1 MIGIKT
7 IMNDTFMHVKEI
19 VVLLMTSKY
28 FGLNMQI
35 LSHTVQVNGKFEF
48 LKKIAI
54 SNEHL
59 SSSVGPILHRI
70 IGVDP
75 QTLSCSK

>member
-19 VVLLMTSKY
+19 VVLLMTYKY

-35 LSHTVQVNGKFEF
+35 LSHTVQVNGKIQVFF
-48 LKKIAI
+48 
-54 SNEHL
+54 
-59 SSSVGPILHRI
+59 
-70 IGVDP
+70 
-75 QTLSCSK
+75 

>member
-54 SNEHL
+54 SNE
-59 SSSVGPILHRI
+59 
-70 IGVDP
+70 
-75 QTLSCSK
+75 

>member
-19 VVLLMTSKY
+19 VVLLMTYKY

-48 LKKIAI
+48 FLK
-54 SNEHL
+54 N
-59 SSSVGPILHRI
+59 
-70 IGVDP
+70 
-75 QTLSCSK
+75 CN